1 MLIQDI
7 KVGQYIKFGV
17 EVRGGIKNIKGEVF
31 AVNTNHFTVQLKGYR
46 ESYQYKDIVTDV
58 IVSKFKKLVDIIAVT

>member
-1 MLIQDI
+1 MLIKDI

-31 AVNTNHFTVQLKGYR
+31 AVNTNHFTMQVQEYR
-46 ESYQYKDIVTDV
+46 ESYQYKDIVTEV
-58 IVSKFKKLVDIIAVT
+58 I

>member
-7 KVGQYIKFGV
+7 KVGQTIKFGI
-17 EVRGGIKNIKGEVF
+17 EVRGGIKNIKGKVF
-31 AVNTNHFTVQLKGYR
+31 AVNANHFTMQLKGYR

-58 IVSKFKKLVDIIAVT
+58 I

>member
-1 MLIQDI
+1 MLIEDI
-7 KVGQYIKFGV
+7 KAGQYIKFGI

-46 ESYQYKDIVTDV
+46 ESYQYKDIVTEV
-58 IVSKFKKLVDIIAVT
+58 V